1 MSTTPGRPGPDP
13 ADRRAGP
20 AADDRTWPIDPGDAL
35 LDGRFDPI
43 ALLVAWCAHKAFFPL
58 LWVGAAVASTFAAEA
73 EGPDPDGLDLGNS
86 AGDLF
91 SPFAGIVLA
100 FGLRVVAA
108 AVGFVLAYR
117 VTAAH
122 VPPAGSA
129 PQTATPGSLRARA
142 ARVPDLVHLTRG
154 LRSLRWT
161 GPVRAEA
168 ARRGERAGQVLEQVA
183 RGIGIAG
190 WAVLPPTVIV
200 LFATGALVL
209 GG

>member
-1 MSTTPGRPGPDP
+1 MSTAAGPRRPDP
-13 ADRRAGP
+13 AEDRAGP
-20 AADDRTWPIDPGDAL
+20 VPEDGAWPIDPGAAL
-35 LDGRFDPI
+35 LEGRFDPL
-43 ALLVAWCAHKAFFPL
+43 ALLLAWCAHKAFFPL
-58 LWVGAAVASTFAAEA
+58 LWVGAAVASAFAADA
-73 EGPDPDGLDLGNS
+73 DGPDPDRFDLGNGT
-86 AGDLF
+86 GDLF

-100 FGLRVVAA
+100 FGVRVAAA

-122 VPPAGSA
+122 ATPRGSA
-129 PQTATPGSLRARA
+129 EPTTAARSLRARA
-142 ARVPDLVHLTRG
+142 ARVPDLVHLARG

-168 ARRGERAGQVLEQVA
+168 ARRGGRAGRVLEQVA
-183 RGIGIAG
+183 RGVGIAG
-190 WAVLPPTVIV
+190 WALLPPTVAV